1 MRSEDMGDSKQ
12 SIYILMC
19 CDLVIKSFRKVGD
32 LLPYSSSQ
40 LCRTVSATYTK
51 YLIFI
56 KWEYLEGKRVL
67 KKTQEQRQ
75 VLFL

>member
-32 LLPYSSSQ
+32 LVPYSSSQ

-51 YLIFI
+51 YLILLNENI
-56 KWEYLEGKRVL
+56 L
-67 KKTQEQRQ
+67 KEKGY
-75 VLFL
+75 